1 MTYDEFVMAFVLA
14 ITIFAI
20 GMYVIANDGG
30 VYDAV

>member
-20 GMYVIANDGG
+20 GMYVIANNNDGDD
-30 VYDAV
+30 V